1 MTFSL
6 LVFLA
11 FSFLFPFIRFILLK
25 TPDKI
30 QNEKNIIIV
39 GHRGAAGLAPEN
51 TMASFKKALELGV
64 DIIEL
69 DIHLSADDKLIVM
82 HDHNVRRTTNGTGE
96 IADLTLA
103 EIKKLDAGSS
113 FHQKHSNEKV
123 PTLNEVLDLVGNKC
137 KVMIEIKWP
146 KKGIYEGLV
155 DELVNILEK
164 GNLINNV
171 IVQSFEVEYLKKIMQ
186 LNRDIECHQLIFGEA
201 AILPI
206 YYDRILKIGRFE
218 PLPNVRSINSYY
230 YYLNKNIIKKN
241 KALNIESGAFTIDTM
256 AKMEKAISLGTTY
269 IITDYPNIA
278 NELVR

>member
-11 FSFLFPFIRFILLK
+11 LSILFPFIRFILLK

-30 QNEKNIIIV
+30 QNENIMIV

-82 HDHNVRRTTNGTGE
+82 HDHNVKRTTNGTGE
-96 IADLTLA
+96 IAELTLA

-123 PTLNEVLDLVGNKC
+123 PTLTEVFDLVGNKC

-164 GNLINNV
+164 ENFINNV

-186 LNRDIECHQLIFGEA
+186 LNHDIECHQLIFGES
-201 AILPI
+201 AIIPI
-206 YYDRILKIGRFE
+206 YYDRSLKIGRFE
-218 PLPNVRSINSYY
+218 PLPNVSSINSYY

-241 KALNIESGAFTIDTM
+241 KALNIESGAFTLNTK